1 MATTKAP
8 TQAAQ
13 RPRTSQ
19 PRKSFSFGRF
29 LLGALALVIWVV
41 ALIAIGSGTGG
52 RSSNEDEEE
61 IRSLKEIIARDVE
74 RERARGGASAGDVL
88 TAVVV
93 AVVLAT
99 IIIFVLGGSANA
111 MIP

>member
-1 MATTKAP
+1 MEAGI
-8 TQAAQ
+8 
-13 RPRTSQ
+13 SV
-19 PRKSFSFGRF
+19 
-29 LLGALALVIWVV
+29 LAFIVVGLV
-41 ALIAIGSGTGG
+41 ALFAVVSVAGS
-52 RSSNEDEEE
+52 RSSDEYEEE
-61 IRSLKEIIARDVE
+61 IRNLKEIIAYDVE